1 MEIEKSKEALKSFL
15 ETKPEEMVSQLKIV
29 TKDEVKNGVLYHVS
43 KNGKLTKFIPYVSQ
57 RTLDDEDRIFPRVST
72 SPTLAGCLMGY
83 QSDLSDFHRHSSG
96 RSLEG
101 TPVKFRGG
109 WYVYELP
116 FEVAVRPTK
125 ELVPD
130 ADRSDEHWLLA
141 YDKETAEYQGKMAGR
156 FFYEAVT
163 YLPDKEDTI
172 VSVVIYA
179 AIESDTPV
187 AFNDKV
193 TLTKGYWRLKVV
205 GLHNAESWDK
215 IPEVNAEQI
224 SKIEYDSV
232 KRFAASLLSLE
243 DIQSASY
250 RW

>member
-1 MEIEKSKEALKSFL
+1 MDIGKSKEALKSFL

-29 TKDEVKNGVLYHVS
+29 TKDDLLNGVLFHVS
-43 KNGKLTKFIPYVSQ
+43 KNAKLEKFVPYVSQ
-57 RTLDDEDRIFPRVST
+57 RTLDDEDRVFPRVST

-101 TPVKFRGG
+101 TPVKFRSG

-116 FEVAVRPTK
+116 FDVAVRPSK

-130 ADRSDEHWLLA
+130 ADRSDEHWLLPF
-141 YDKETAEYQGKMAGR
+141 DKEHAEYHGKLAAR

-163 YLPDKEDTI
+163 YLPDKEETI
-172 VSVVIYA
+172 VSLVIYA
-179 AIESDTPV
+179 VVEENPV
-187 AFNDKV
+187 PFNDKV
-193 TLTKGYWRLKVV
+193 TLTKGFWRMKVV

-215 IPEVNAEQI
+215 IPEVKAEQI
-224 SKIEYDSV
+224 SKIEYDSI